1 MIYLLIPEEEIQKIE
16 EERFICP
23 DSQISRRLH
32 ALYLKSKG
40 CSHQEISE
48 YVGLSLNALTKI
60 FKKYASGGLEEVKK
74 MHYHS
79 KHSALEDYRELIQ
92 AHFQEH
98 PPTSVKQA
106 CDDIENLTG
115 IRRGKECI
123 RKFLH
128 QIGMKPRKVGGIPAK
143 ADPQQQE
150 EFKKKVWNQ
159 YCRRLRLVKLMFI
172 LLMPLI
178 LCLALFLRFCGLFR
192 GFLSKPPAEENV

>member
-1 MIYLLIPEEEIQKIE
+1 MICLLIPEEEIQKIE
-16 EERFICP
+16 EERFSCP

-48 YVGLSLNALTKI
+48 YVGLFLNALTKI

-79 KHSALEDYRELIQ
+79 KHSVLEDYRELIQ

-98 PPTSVKQA
+98 PPASLKQA
-106 CDDIENLTG
+106 CDDIEKLTG

-143 ADPQQQE
+143 ANPQQQE
-150 EFKKKVWNQ
+150 EFKKKSGTNIAGGQGW
-159 YCRRLRLVKLMFI
+159 
-172 LLMPLI
+172 
-178 LCLALFLRFCGLFR
+178 
-192 GFLSKPPAEENV
+192 